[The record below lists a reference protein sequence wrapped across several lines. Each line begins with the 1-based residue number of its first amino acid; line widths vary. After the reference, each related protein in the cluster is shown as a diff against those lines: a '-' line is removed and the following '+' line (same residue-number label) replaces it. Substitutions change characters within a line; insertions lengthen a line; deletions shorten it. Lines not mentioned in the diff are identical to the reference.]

1 MTRRMRPPL
10 YELQKARLEQ
20 YSKAQVSFDSQ
31 RMNEYTAATGWHID
45 EYEQELPPEQPGIP
59 ETGGSFEAAQQVL
72 RNYSFPPPDL
82 ITGIFLPDSP
92 LQDRVMVLRAR
103 FLVFT
108 FWFGVRVGGVVG
120 EIRTLPDGENEA
132 VWGYHYTTLEGHYEQ
147 GQIEFTVHKYLSTG
161 RVVFKIHAVSKTGY
175 IRNPLYRLGF
185 RLFGRL
191 LQRRFAFQSLARTN
205 AQVEEMLRRNT
216 SQPTEAGARVQVVEK
231 KDVPQKVVEKTDAVP
246 KDSDSNDSGETSA
259 PQDPA

>member
-1 MTRRMRPPL
+1 MTRRARPPL

-20 YSKAQVSFDSQ
+20 YTSAQLSFD
-31 RMNEYTAATGWHID
+31 RTRINEYTAANGWHID
-45 EYEQELPPEQPGIP
+45 GYEQELPAEQPGIP
-59 ETGGSFEAAQQVL
+59 EAGGSFEAAQQVL
-72 RNYSFPPPDL
+72 RNYSFPPPEL
-82 ITGIFLPDSP
+82 ITGIFVPDSP

-120 EIRTLPDGENEA
+120 EIRTLPDGEHEA

-161 RVVFKIHAVSKTGY
+161 RVVFKIHAISKTGY

-185 RLFGRL
+185 RLFGRM

-205 AQVEEMLRRNT
+205 AQVKEMLRRNLRV
-216 SQPTEAGARVQVVEK
+216 PGEAGEQVEVVDK
-231 KDVPQKVVEKTDAVP
+231 QDVPGKVVERTDAVP
-246 KDSDSNDSGETSA
+246 KGE
-259 PQDPA
+259 PPAHPG

>member
-1 MTRRMRPPL
+1 MIRPRRTRPPL
-10 YELQKARLEQ
+10 YEVQKARLEE
-20 YSKAQVSFDSQ
+20 YSQAKSSFDEQ
-31 RMNEYTAATGWHID
+31 RVSEYTAEHGWHID
-45 EYEQELPPEQPGIP
+45 DYEQELPPEQPGIP
-59 ETGGSFEAAQQVL
+59 ESGGSFGAAQQVL
-72 RNYSFPPPDL
+72 RNYSFPPPNL

-120 EIRTLPDGENEA
+120 EIRPLPDGEYEA

-147 GQIEFTVHKYLSTG
+147 GQIEFTVHKYLNSG
-161 RVVFKIHAVSKTGY
+161 RVVFKIHAISKTGH

-185 RLFGRL
+185 RLFGRM
-191 LQRRFAFQSLARTN
+191 LQRRFAFQSLARTR
-205 AQVEEMLRRNT
+205 AQVEDMLRRNVT
-216 SQPTEAGARVQVVEK
+216 RPAEAGPQVEVVDK

-246 KDSDSNDSGETSA
+246 KDA
-259 PQDPA
+259 PHTPPHADQP